1 MAMTTLLLAFLFQ
14 ATSVAAETPAAA
26 DKGDGNSAIVAAVI
40 AAVAAL
46 ISAWFSYRAPIRA
59 AQVQA
64 KINAEQ
70 VVAKFREP
78 LVHAAYNLQSRLYR
92 IAASD
97 IVDRLLVHGDP
108 HERQYFEQNTLF
120 VLGQYFAWTEIIR
133 REIQFLDLG
142 EVEKTRKLAE
152 LQDSIFDLWQ
162 TEGNGCGK
170 AFRIFAGEQRAIGE
184 RMIRKTSRGLECIGY
199 GAFSDR
205 LAAGQFPEIARLT
218 RDVTDLATNLPAAK
232 PRLVLVQRALIDLLD
247 FLDPECIR
255 APRHSRS
262 KI

>member
-1 MAMTTLLLAFLFQ
+1 
-14 ATSVAAETPAAA
+14 
-26 DKGDGNSAIVAAVI
+26 
-40 AAVAAL
+40 
-46 ISAWFSYRAPIRA
+46 
-59 AQVQA
+59 
-64 KINAEQ
+64 
-70 VVAKFREP
+70 VVARFREP

-92 IAASD
+92 TAASD
-97 IVDRLLVHGDP
+97 IVDRLLVNGDP
-108 HERQYFEQNTLF
+108 QEQQYYLQNSLF

-162 TEGNGCGK
+162 KEGDGFGTV
-170 AFRIFAGEQRAIGE
+170 FRIFAGEQRAIGE
-184 RMIRKTSRGLECIGY
+184 RMIRQTSHGLECIGY

-205 LAAGQFPEIARLT
+205 FAAGQFPEIARVSPH
-218 RDVTDLATNLPAAK
+218 VTALATNLQAAK
-232 PRLVLVQRALIDLLD
+232 PRLIAVQRALIDLLD

-255 APRHSRS
+255 APRHSRG

>member
-1 MAMTTLLLAFLFQ
+1 MPREILLVAFLFQ
-14 ATSVAAETPAAA
+14 AAAETPATPN
-26 DKGDGNSAIVAAVI
+26 KGDDSAIVAAVI
-40 AAVAAL
+40 AAMAAL

-59 AQVQA
+59 VQVQA

-92 IAASD
+92 TAASD
-97 IVDRLLVHGDP
+97 IVDRLLVNGDP

-120 VLGQYFAWTEIIR
+120 VLDQYFAWTEIIR

-142 EVEKTRKLAE
+142 EIEKTRKLAE
-152 LQDSIFDLWQ
+152 LQDHIFDLWQ
-162 TEGNGCGK
+162 KESDGFGT

-184 RMIRKTSRGLECIGY
+184 RMIRKTSRGLECKGY
-199 GAFSDR
+199 GEFSDR
-205 LAAGQFPEIARLT
+205 FAAGQFPEIARLS
-218 RDVTDLATNLPAAK
+218 RDVTVLATNLQAAK
-232 PRLVLVQRALIDLLD
+232 PRLIAVQRALIDLLD